1 MTKKELIE
9 KVVEGHVENVTEWA
23 LRDRGSLR
31 EWIKDILGIEKMNKT
46 EIKEE
51 FYTYLED

>member
-1 MTKKELIE
+1 
-9 KVVEGHVENVTEWA
+9 
-23 LRDRGSLR
+23 LR
-31 EWIKDILGIEKMNKT
+31 EWIKDILGIEKMNET

>member
-1 MTKKELIE
+1 
-9 KVVEGHVENVTEWA
+9 
-23 LRDRGSLR
+23 LR